1 MSTQLGNANA
11 NIRYINEFSKA
22 LRLAVKDFEKRDQR
36 SILRAAARPIV
47 KSSRSLAPKSDQ
59 VHYRYKKRRGNV
71 EKAARAYLA
80 SRKTSKKKSG
90 KNSGGRKGVDKR
102 KIAAAYV
109 PGNLRKSLKTLV
121 FRRSPAVF
129 VGPKQGGRAREV
141 HGTTSANADGYY
153 AQMIYGSAAAFQA
166 RVLIPALR
174 AGRSAALRKAEEIVP
189 KIVERARKRGIR

>member
-1 MSTQLGNANA
+1 MSNAAENT
-11 NIRYINEFSKA
+11 RYINQFSKA

-47 KSSRSLAPKSDQ
+47 KASRSIAPKSDK
-59 VHYRYKKRRGNV
+59 VHYRYKKRRGTV

-80 SRKTSKKKSG
+80 SRKASSKKSG
-90 KNSGGRKGVDKR
+90 KNNGGRKGVDKS
-102 KIAAAYV
+102 KIAATYV

-121 FRRSPAVF
+121 FRRSMAVF
-129 VGPKQGGRAREV
+129 VGPKQGGRQREV
-141 HGTTSANADGYY
+141 HGTTVANADAYY
-153 AQMIYGSAAAFQA
+153 AQMIFGSAAAFQA
-166 RVLIPALR
+166 RVLIPALK